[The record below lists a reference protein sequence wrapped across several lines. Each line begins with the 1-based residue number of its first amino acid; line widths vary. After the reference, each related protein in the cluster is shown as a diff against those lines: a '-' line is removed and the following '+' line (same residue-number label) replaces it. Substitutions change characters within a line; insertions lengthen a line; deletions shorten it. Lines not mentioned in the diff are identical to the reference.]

1 MRAGPGRSLP
11 PGRNPTGLG
20 SGIVISSPQEGH
32 AISVPAPELSTAN
45 SCSHLGQ
52 LKITS
57 ISYLS
62 LADCGDHNKTLA
74 APREEKSFER
84 IPPGRILILPSDR
97 EPRSA
102 YSYVLDNFSM
112 RGQT

>member
-1 MRAGPGRSLP
+1 MADLD
-11 PGRNPTGLG
+11 
-20 SGIVISSPQEGH
+20 
-32 AISVPAPELSTAN
+32 AIGVLDGFDPDFFV
-45 SCSHLGQ
+45 GVF
-52 LKITS
+52 
-57 ISYLS
+57 
-62 LADCGDHNKTLA
+62 GDHNKTLA

-112 RGQT
+112 RGQTGEE